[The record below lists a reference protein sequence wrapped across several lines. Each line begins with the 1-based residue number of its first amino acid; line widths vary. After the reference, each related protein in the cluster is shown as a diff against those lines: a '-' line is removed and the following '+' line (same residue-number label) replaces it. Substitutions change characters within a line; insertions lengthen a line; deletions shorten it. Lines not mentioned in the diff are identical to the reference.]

1 MQNHVQPIGEAYD
14 LIAAHYD
21 AQWSTHVSK
30 PQTRLTQELAL
41 VRGQR
46 CADLGCGTGVDTLEM
61 ARIVAPGEVVG
72 VDCSQGM
79 LDAARRRAADAGLAL
94 TTCCQSAEEFIE
106 HGVAESFDVISL
118 RFCLGYLD
126 WQKALDRLPRLLRAQ
141 GRVGIL
147 TILAGSAPQAYGTYQ
162 QMARAL
168 GVAAVELTALDS
180 IERIE
185 SQLTASDMQLPA
197 SWLHSFRLSF
207 ASGEQ
212 LANWLRTS
220 GIATAP
226 QLSVLPA
233 PIVDRLWQEFARRV
247 ESHRESDGVPLDF
260 HLAGVIAQKSARS

>member
-1 MQNHVQPIGEAYD
+1 MQNHVQPIGDAYD

-30 PQTRLTQELAL
+30 PQLRLTQELDL
-41 VRGQR
+41 GRGQR

-61 ARIVAPGEVVG
+61 ARLVAPGEVVG

-79 LDAARRRAADAGLAL
+79 LDAARRRAAAAGFAL
-94 TTCCQSAEEFIE
+94 TTECQGAEEFIE
-106 HGVAESFDVISL
+106 QCQAESFDVISL

-126 WQKALDRLPRLLRAQ
+126 WRKALQRLPRLLRAG

-147 TILAGSAPQAYGTYQ
+147 TILAGSAPQAYATYRE
-162 QMARAL
+162 MAHAL
-168 GVAAVELTALDS
+168 GVPEVELTALES
-180 IERIE
+180 VEQIEA
-185 SQLTASDMQLPA
+185 QLTASGLQLRA
-197 SWLHSFRLSF
+197 SWLHSFRLMF

-226 QLSVLPA
+226 QLSALPL
-233 PIVDRLWQEFARRV
+233 PLVDRLWQEFARRV
-247 ESHRESDGVPLDF
+247 EVHRHHDGVPLDF
-260 HLAGVIAQKSARS
+260 RLAGVVASAECSM